1 MTLGY
6 DAIVV
11 GAGHNGLACA
21 CYLAKAGLKVLVLEQ
36 YHSVGGM
43 TLTEELTLPGFWSD
57 VHASGYQLANLSP
70 APDELDLFGHGV
82 ELIEPDLPYAHAFSD
97 GRSLAVSRTL
107 ETTLANIGRF
117 SKKDAESWRGLFE
130 QYLAEKAGIVAGMF
144 SPPPPFATEA
154 AEFQSTPGGMEAYRF
169 SLQSLRSWCDEHFE
183 TEQVKCMIGA
193 FAPFVGHA
201 PDEAGGAEIAWLFAL
216 VLQDAGNKFVKGG
229 MHHVSLALA
238 AYLREHGGEI
248 RTGVT
253 VDRIVVDGDRATAV
267 RLADGEEIA
276 VGCLVA
282 SSVDPGQ
289 LVLRLLGEA
298 VVGAEVAEKMRNYEW
313 GDATLVM
320 YVALD
325 GPVEYRA
332 GAELGTAAHVHLSPP
347 SLDAFAEA
355 AVQCRGGSLPAT
367 PLIVSWNDSSID
379 PSRVPAGK
387 HLKKFVVLGVPYR
400 IGGDATGR
408 VSSRDWD
415 TAKEQYADY
424 LIDMIATEYLP
435 GLKERILKREVHS
448 PLDLERK
455 LSSAV
460 RGTICHGA
468 MLPYQM
474 GAMRPIPE
482 LGEYRSPVP
491 NVYLCGSGTHPGAGV
506 SMGSGRNAAQVI
518 YKDLGLDFRA
528 TVGVP
533 LSGAQAG
540 GTRA

>member
-1 MTLGY
+1 MTTGY
-6 DAIVV
+6 DAIVI

-21 CYLAKAGLKVLVLEQ
+21 CYLARAGMKVLVVEQ
-36 YHSVGGM
+36 YHTAGGM

-70 APDELDLFGHGV
+70 APHELDIFARGV
-82 ELIEPDLPYAHAFSD
+82 ELIEPDLVYAHAFSD
-97 GRSLAVSRTL
+97 GRGLAVSRDL
-107 ETTLANIGRF
+107 DQTLANIGRF
-117 SKKDAESWRGLFE
+117 SEKDAAAWRRLFE
-130 QYLAEKAGIVAGMF
+130 QYLAQKDGTVAGMF
-144 SPPPPFATEA
+144 SPPPSFA
-154 AEFQSTPGGMEAYRF
+154 AEASAFQSSSDGMDEYRF
-169 SLQSLRSWCDEHFE
+169 SLQSLRSWCDENFE
-183 TEQVKCMIGA
+183 TEQVKCMVGA

-201 PDEAGGAEIAWLFAL
+201 PDEAGGAEIAWLFAS
-216 VLQDAGNKFVKGG
+216 VLQDAGNNFVKGG

-238 AYLREHGGEI
+238 ADLQEHGGEI
-248 RTGVT
+248 RTSATAEKILVEG
-253 VDRIVVDGDRATAV
+253 GRATGV
-267 RLADGEEIA
+267 RLADGETIA
-276 VGCLVA
+276 VGRLIA

-289 LVLRLLGEA
+289 LVQRLLGAE
-298 VVGAEVAEKMRNYEW
+298 VVGPVVAGKIERYEW

-325 GPVEYRA
+325 RPVTYRA
-332 GAELGTAAHVHLSPP
+332 GAEMSEAAHVHLSPP

-355 AVQCRGGSLPAT
+355 AVQCRSGVLPET
-367 PLIVSWNDSSID
+367 PLIVSWNDSAID
-379 PSRVPAGK
+379 PSRVPEGK

-400 IGGDATGR
+400 IAGDATGR
-408 VSSRDWD
+408 VAGRDWD
-415 TAKEQYADY
+415 SAREDYADHLTD
-424 LIDMIATEYLP
+424 LIDKTYLP
-435 GLKERILKREVHS
+435 GLKGAILKRTVHS

-482 LGEYRSPVP
+482 LGEYRSPVT

-518 YKDLGLDFRA
+518 YQDLGLDFHS
-528 TVGVP
+528 TVGATA
-533 LSGAQAG
+533 SKTQTDAS
-540 GTRA
+540 RS